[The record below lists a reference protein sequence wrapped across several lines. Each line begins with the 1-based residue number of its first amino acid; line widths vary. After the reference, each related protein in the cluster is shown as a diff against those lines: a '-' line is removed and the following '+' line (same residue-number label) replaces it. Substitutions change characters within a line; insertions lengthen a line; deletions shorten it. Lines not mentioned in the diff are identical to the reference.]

1 MGVLAV
7 AAAALALA
15 SPVSFLQSSQA
26 ADGGFADAGGKPDA
40 ALTSW
45 AALGLAAAGADTG
58 KAYQFL
64 QAHEGELRTQ
74 TDVALA
80 AVAELVLARD
90 SHLVERLSTRPTSLT
105 NAAIWTILAFR
116 QAGRP
121 APPALV
127 QAVLGRQRPSG
138 GWSWLE
144 GGRPDSNDTAAAL
157 QALRAAGISG
167 RPIAR
172 GLTALRGFQNAD
184 GGFEL
189 TPGRGSDAQST
200 AWAIQAL
207 RATGQRVPPSAYRY
221 LARLRRPDGSYRYTA
236 RYAVTPVW
244 VTAQV
249 LPALAGKPFPLR

>member
-15 SPVSFLQSSQA
+15 SPVSFVQSRQA
-26 ADGGFADAGGKPDA
+26 ADGGFADSGGKADA

-45 AALGLAAAGADTG
+45 AALGLVAARADTG
-58 KAYQFL
+58 KAYEFLRAHEIEL
-64 QAHEGELRTQ
+64 QAQ

-80 AVAELVLARD
+80 AMAETALAGD
-90 SHLVERLSTRPTSLT
+90 THLVERLSTRPSKLT
-105 NAAIWTILAFR
+105 NAAIWTILAYR
-116 QAGRP
+116 QAGRA

-127 QAVLGRQRPSG
+127 QVVLRRQARSG
-138 GWSWLE
+138 GWAWLQ
-144 GGRPDSNDTAAAL
+144 GGKPDSNDTAAAL
-157 QALRAAGISG
+157 QALRAAGIRG
-167 RPIAR
+167 RPVTR
-172 GLTALRGFQNAD
+172 GVAALRSFQNPD

-189 TPGRGSDAQST
+189 ARGRGSDAQST
-200 AWAIQAL
+200 AWAIQAF
-207 RATGQRVPPSAYRY
+207 RAAGQKPPPSAYRY
-221 LARLRRPDGSYRYTA
+221 LARLLQADGSYRYTA